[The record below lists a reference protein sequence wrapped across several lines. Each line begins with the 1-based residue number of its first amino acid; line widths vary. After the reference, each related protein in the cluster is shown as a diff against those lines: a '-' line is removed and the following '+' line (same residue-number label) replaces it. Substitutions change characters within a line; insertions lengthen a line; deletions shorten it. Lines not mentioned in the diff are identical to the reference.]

1 MPITLEQ
8 VSFSWQPE
16 GVFQNQVLNNI
27 SFSLHEGEIAA
38 LLGPEGAGKTTLLQ
52 IMAGLLKPERG
63 RVKLDGRTIKHPG
76 GYDGQI
82 GMLFQFP
89 EQQIFEL
96 NIYNEIAFGPKNQGL
111 TGKKLQTVVYQAM
124 HSVGLK
130 PEEFLERHTDNISS
144 GEKRRVAI
152 AGVLAMQPRY
162 LLLDEPLVGLDYEA
176 ATAVIECL
184 HNINQQHNIA
194 MVIVAHKPDRL
205 LPLFNR
211 YLILKSGQLIND
223 FSPQSALS
231 TAQIL
236 QQADIDLPVSLDLIQ
251 HLAEAGGEWSEIT
264 TDPDEIYRQIAAR
277 IRNKKGEK

>member
-8 VSFSWQPE
+8 VSFSWQAE
-16 GVFQNQVLNNI
+16 GVFKKQVLNNI

-52 IMAGLLKPERG
+52 IMAGLVKPDRG
-63 RVKLDGRTIKHPG
+63 TVKLDSRTIKLPG

-89 EQQIFEL
+89 EQQVFEL
-96 NIYNEIAFGPKNQGL
+96 NIYDEIAFGPKNQGL
-111 TGKKLQTVVYQAM
+111 TGKKLQTAVYQAM
-124 HSVGLK
+124 QSVGLK
-130 PEEFLERHTDNISS
+130 PEEFLERYTDNISS

-162 LLLDEPLVGLDYEA
+162 LLLDEPLAGLDYEA

-184 HNINQQHNIA
+184 HNINQQRGTT
-194 MVIVAHKPDRL
+194 MLIVAHKPDRL

-211 YLILKSGQLIND
+211 YLILKSGRLITD
-223 FSPQSALS
+223 FSSQSALS
-231 TAQIL
+231 IAHIL
-236 QQADIDLPVSLDLIQ
+236 QQAEIELPVSLELIQ
-251 HLAEAGGEWSEIT
+251 HLAKAGGEWSGIT
-264 TDPDEIYRQIAAR
+264 ADSDEIYRKIATR
-277 IRNKKGEK
+277 IRDKKGEE